1 MEINLNENFEVQSL
15 SKYRCVE
22 LPQNLKKGYYGGTM
36 SFFESELVRD
46 ELEELHD
53 LQNEI
58 YGNLFDYPKM
68 TKKEKLYHIELL
80 EQLLEKQQIL
90 FTRLN
95 LSDDPE
101 AKEMRD
107 RILDSATLMGLP
119 LGQDMSVIFSNMKS
133 LIEMMKFQ
141 VDRVDS

>member
-1 MEINLNENFEVQSL
+1 
-15 SKYRCVE
+15 
-22 LPQNLKKGYYGGTM
+22 M
-36 SFFESELVRD
+36 SFFESEIVCD

-80 EQLLEKQQIL
+80 EQLLEKQFFVGFTVSKQIL

-107 RILDSATLMGLP
+107 RILDSATMMGLP

-141 VDRVDS
+141 VDRVD

>member
-1 MEINLNENFEVQSL
+1 
-15 SKYRCVE
+15 
-22 LPQNLKKGYYGGTM
+22 M
-36 SFFESELVRD
+36 SFFESEIVCD

-68 TKKEKLYHIELL
+68 TKKEQLYHIELL

-107 RILDSATLMGLP
+107 RILDSATMMGLP

>member
-1 MEINLNENFEVQSL
+1 
-15 SKYRCVE
+15 
-22 LPQNLKKGYYGGTM
+22 M
-36 SFFESELVRD
+36 SFFESEIVNE

-58 YGNLFDYPKM
+58 YGNLFDYSEM
-68 TKKEKLYHIELL
+68 TREEKLYHIGLM

-90 FTRLN
+90 FARLS

-107 RILDSATLMGLP
+107 GILDSAMKMGLS
-119 LGQDMSVIFSNMKS
+119 LGRDISDIFNNMKS

-141 VDRVDS
+141 IDRMDEEL

>member
-1 MEINLNENFEVQSL
+1 
-15 SKYRCVE
+15 
-22 LPQNLKKGYYGGTM
+22 
-36 SFFESELVRD
+36 
-46 ELEELHD
+46 
-53 LQNEI
+53 
-58 YGNLFDYPKM
+58 M

-107 RILDSATLMGLP
+107 RILDSATMMGLP

>member
-1 MEINLNENFEVQSL
+1 
-15 SKYRCVE
+15 
-22 LPQNLKKGYYGGTM
+22 
-36 SFFESELVRD
+36 
-46 ELEELHD
+46 
-53 LQNEI
+53 
-58 YGNLFDYPKM
+58 M

-107 RILDSATLMGLP
+107 RILDSATMMGLP

-141 VDRVDS
+141 VDRVD

>member
-1 MEINLNENFEVQSL
+1 
-15 SKYRCVE
+15 
-22 LPQNLKKGYYGGTM
+22 
-36 SFFESELVRD
+36 
-46 ELEELHD
+46 
-53 LQNEI
+53 
-58 YGNLFDYPKM
+58 M

-107 RILDSATLMGLP
+107 RILDSAKMMGLT
-119 LGQDMSVIFSNMKS
+119 LGQDMTVIFSNMKS